1 MKNDAGSEGV
11 MMAEGF
17 EKELKHRMKGIRPA
31 DRKSMEAAKAHWKTV
46 GKPLYSLGK
55 LEDAV
60 IRMAGIKGTAD
71 YTTGKKGLVIMC
83 ADNGVV
89 AEGVTQT
96 GQEVT
101 AIVAENFTRRAT
113 SVCLMAE
120 IAGADLFPVDIGMAS
135 DVPAVTKTEYKVM
148 SGTKDMLYEP
158 AMTRE
163 QAARAVL
170 TGIHMAEKLAG
181 QGYGLLATGEMG
193 IGNTTTSSAV
203 AAVLLEK
210 DAAEVTGRGAGLSAE
225 GLDRK
230 VDVIRRSIELHQ
242 PDKEDVLDVLS
253 KVGGLDI
260 AGLAGVFLG
269 GALYHIPVI
278 IDGFISSVAAL
289 CAARMCPAAADCMMP
304 SHKSGEPAGGMVL
317 DALELSPFIDC
328 NMSLGEGSG
337 AVAAIP
343 LLEMGLSVYREMST
357 FDEIHVEQYEDFNE
371 EMKRE

>member
-1 MKNDAGSEGV
+1 MPE
-11 MMAEGF
+11 EF
-17 EKELKHRMKGIRPA
+17 EEELQQKIEAVRPA
-31 DRKSMEAAKAHWKTV
+31 DRASMDAAKAHWKTV
-46 GKPLYSLGK
+46 GKPLNSLGK

-60 IRMAGIKGTAD
+60 VRIAGIKGTAD
-71 YTTGKKGLVIMC
+71 YTIRKKGLVIMC

-135 DVPAVTKTEYKVM
+135 DVPAVTKPEYKVM
-148 SGTKDMLYEP
+148 SGTKDMFLEP
-158 AMTRE
+158 AMTRS
-163 QAARAVL
+163 QAARAVI
-170 TGIHMAEKLAG
+170 TGLHIVEKLAG
-181 QGYGLLATGEMG
+181 QGYDLIATGEMG

-203 AAVLLEK
+203 ASVLLER
-210 DAAEVTGRGAGLSAE
+210 DAAEVTGRGAGLSTE
-225 GLDRK
+225 GLNRK
-230 VDVIRRSIELHQ
+230 VDVIRRSIELHH

-269 GALYHIPVI
+269 GALCHIPVI

-289 CAARMCPAAADCMMP
+289 CAVKLCPAAADYMMP

-317 DALELSPFIDC
+317 EALDLSPYIECD
-328 NMSLGEGSG
+328 MSLGEGSG

-343 LLEMGLSVYREMST
+343 LLEMGLAVYREMST
-357 FDEIHVEQYEDFNE
+357 FDEIHVEQYEEFE
-371 EMKRE
+371 

>member
-1 MKNDAGSEGV
+1 ME
-11 MMAEGF
+11 EEF
-17 EKELKHRMKGIRPA
+17 EKGLRQKINEICPV
-31 DRKSMEAAKAHWKTV
+31 DRVSMEAAESHWKTV
-46 GKPLYSLGK
+46 GKPLNSLGK
-55 LEDAV
+55 LEEAV
-60 IRMAGIKGTAD
+60 VRMAGIRGKAD
-71 YTTGKKGLVIMC
+71 YTIEKKALVIMC

-101 AIVAENFTRRAT
+101 AVVAENFTRRAT

-120 IAGADLFPVDIGMAS
+120 IAGADLFPVDIGMAA
-135 DVPAVTKTEYKVM
+135 DVPAVTKPEYKVM
-148 SGTKDMLYEP
+148 NGTKDMLLEP

-163 QAARAVL
+163 QTARAVL
-170 TGIHMAEKLAG
+170 TGICIVEKLAG
-181 QGYGLLATGEMG
+181 QGYDLLATGEMG

-203 AAVLLEK
+203 ASVLLERE
-210 DAAEVTGRGAGLSAE
+210 AAEVTGRGAGLSAE
-225 GLDRK
+225 GLSRK
-230 VDVIRRSIELHQ
+230 VDVIRRSIERHH

-289 CAARMCPAAADCMMP
+289 CAAKLCPVAADYMMP
-304 SHKSGEPAGGMVL
+304 SHRSGEPAGGMVL
-317 DALELSPFIDC
+317 KELGLSPFIDC

-337 AVAAIP
+337 AVAVIP
-343 LLEMGLSVYREMST
+343 LLEMGLAVYREMST
-357 FDEIHVEQYEDFNE
+357 FDEIHVEQYEEFE
-371 EMKRE
+371 

>member
-1 MKNDAGSEGV
+1 MISE
-11 MMAEGF
+11 EF
-17 EKELKHRMKGIRPA
+17 EKELKQRLGEIRPA
-31 DRKSMEAAKAHWKTV
+31 DRKSMEEAAVHWKTV
-46 GKPLYSLGK
+46 GKPLNSLGK

-60 IRMAGIKGTAD
+60 VRMAGIRGTAD
-71 YTTGKKGLVIMC
+71 YTIRKKGLVIMC

-120 IAGADLFPVDIGMAS
+120 IAGADLFPVDIGMVS
-135 DVPAVTKTEYKVM
+135 DVPAVTKPEYKVM
-148 SGTKDMLYEP
+148 SGTKDMLLEP

-170 TGIHMAEKLAG
+170 TGIRIVEKLAG
-181 QGYGLLATGEMG
+181 QGYDLLATGEMG

-203 AAVLLEK
+203 AAVLLEQ
-210 DAAEVTGRGAGLSAE
+210 DAAEVTGRGAGLSSE
-225 GLDRK
+225 GLNRK
-230 VDVIRRSIELHQ
+230 VDVIRRSIGLHH

-269 GALYHIPVI
+269 GALCHIPVI
-278 IDGFISSVAAL
+278 IDGFISSAAAL
-289 CAARMCPAAADCMMP
+289 CAARLCPAAADYMMP
-304 SHKSGEPAGGMVL
+304 SHKSGEPAGGMML
-317 DALELSPFIDC
+317 EALGLSPFIDC

-337 AVAAIP
+337 AVAVIP

-357 FDEIHVEQYEDFNE
+357 FDEIHVEQYKEY
-371 EMKRE
+371 K

>member
-1 MKNDAGSEGV
+1 MSE
-11 MMAEGF
+11 EF
-17 EKELKHRMKGIRPA
+17 EKQLQQKLEKICPA
-31 DRKSMEAAKAHWKTV
+31 DERSAEAAEAHWKTV
-46 GKPLYSLGK
+46 GKPLNSLGK

-60 IRMAGIKGTAD
+60 VRMAGIRGTAD
-71 YTTGKKGLVIMC
+71 YTIGKKGLVIMC

-89 AEGVTQT
+89 VEGVTQT

-120 IAGADLFPVDIGMAS
+120 IGGVDLFPVDIGMVS
-135 DVPAVTKTEYKVM
+135 DVPAVTNPEYKVM
-148 SGTKDMLYEP
+148 YGTKDMLLEP

-163 QAARAVL
+163 QAAQAVL
-170 TGIHMAEKLAG
+170 TGIRTVEKLAG
-181 QGYGLLATGEMG
+181 QGYDLLATGEMG

-203 AAVLLEK
+203 AAVLLER
-210 DAAEVTGRGAGLSAE
+210 DVAEVTGRGAGLSSE
-225 GLDRK
+225 GLNRK
-230 VDVIRRSIELHQ
+230 VDVIRRSIDLHH

-269 GALYHIPVI
+269 GSLCHIPVI

-289 CAARMCPAAADCMMP
+289 CASKLCPAAADYMMP

-317 DALELSPFIDC
+317 DALNLSPYIEC

-337 AVAAIP
+337 AVAVIP
-343 LLEMGLSVYREMST
+343 LLEMGLAVYREMST
-357 FDEIHVEQYEDFNE
+357 FDEIHVEQYQEY
-371 EMKRE
+371 K

>member
-1 MKNDAGSEGV
+1 MSEEFEKKLQQK
-11 MMAEGF
+11 MAE
-17 EKELKHRMKGIRPA
+17 IRPA
-31 DRKSMEAAKAHWKTV
+31 DRDSMEAAKAHWRTV
-46 GKPLYSLGK
+46 GKPLNSLGK
-55 LEDAV
+55 LEEAV
-60 IRMAGIKGTAD
+60 VRMAGIRGNAD
-71 YTTGKKGLVIMC
+71 YTIRKKGLVIMC

-120 IAGADLFPVDIGMAS
+120 IAGVELFPVDIGMA
-135 DVPAVTKTEYKVM
+135 V
-148 SGTKDMLYEP
+148 DMLLEP

-163 QAARAVL
+163 QAAQAVL
-170 TGIHMAEKLAG
+170 TGIHMVKKLAG
-181 QGYGLLATGEMG
+181 QGYDLLATGEMG

-203 AAVLLEK
+203 AAVLLER
-210 DAAEVTGRGAGLSAE
+210 DAAEVTGRGAGLSSE
-225 GLDRK
+225 GLNRK
-230 VDVIRRSIELHQ
+230 IDVIRRSIELHQ
-242 PDKEDVLDVLS
+242 PDKEDALDVLS

-289 CAARMCPAAADCMMP
+289 CAAKMCSAAADCMMP

-317 DALELSPFIDC
+317 EALKLSPYIEC

-343 LLEMGLSVYREMST
+343 LLEMGLAVYREMGT
-357 FDEIHVEQYEDFNE
+357 FDEIHIEQYEEFE
-371 EMKRE
+371 

>member
-1 MKNDAGSEGV
+1 MMMSE
-11 MMAEGF
+11 EF
-17 EKELKHRMKGIRPA
+17 EKELKQRLGEICPA
-31 DRKSMEAAKAHWKTV
+31 DRKSMEAAAAHWKTV
-46 GKPLYSLGK
+46 GKPLNSLGK

-60 IRMAGIKGTAD
+60 VRMAGIRGTAD
-71 YTTGKKGLVIMC
+71 YTIRKKGLVIMC

-120 IAGADLFPVDIGMAS
+120 IAGTDLFPVDIGMVS
-135 DVPAVTKTEYKVM
+135 DVPDVTNPEYKVM
-148 SGTKDMLYEP
+148 SGTKDMLLEP

-170 TGIHMAEKLAG
+170 TGIAIAEKLAG
-181 QGYGLLATGEMG
+181 QGYDLLATGEMG

-203 AAVLLEK
+203 AAVLLGR
-210 DAAEVTGRGAGLSAE
+210 DAAEVTGRGAGLSSE
-225 GLDRK
+225 GLNRK
-230 VDVIRRSIELHQ
+230 VDVIRRSIGQHH

-269 GALYHIPVI
+269 GALCHIPVI

-289 CAARMCPAAADCMMP
+289 CATKLCPAAADYMMP
-304 SHKSGEPAGGMVL
+304 SHRSGEPAGGMVL
-317 DALELSPFIDC
+317 EALGLSPFIDC

-343 LLEMGLSVYREMST
+343 LFEMGLAVYREMST
-357 FDEIHVEQYEDFNE
+357 FDEIHVEQYQEY
-371 EMKRE
+371 K

>member
-1 MKNDAGSEGV
+1 MAGEYENELR
-11 MMAEGF
+11 ARI
-17 EKELKHRMKGIRPA
+17 EKICPA
-31 DRKSMEAAKAHWKTV
+31 DKKSMADAAAHWKTV

-60 IRMAGIKGTAD
+60 IRMAGIRGTAD
-71 YTTGKKGLVIMC
+71 YRIRKKGLVIMC

-120 IAGADLFPVDIGMAS
+120 IVGADLFPVDIGMAS

-158 AMTRE
+158 AMTKE

-170 TGIHMAEKLAG
+170 TGIHMVEKLAG
-181 QGYGLLATGEMG
+181 EGYDLLATGEMG

-203 AAVLLEK
+203 AAVLLKK

-230 VDVIRRSIELHQ
+230 VDVIRRSIGLHH
-242 PDKEDVLDVLS
+242 PDREDVLDVLS

-289 CAARMCPAAADCMMP
+289 CAAKLCPAAADYMMP

-371 EMKRE
+371 EMKQE